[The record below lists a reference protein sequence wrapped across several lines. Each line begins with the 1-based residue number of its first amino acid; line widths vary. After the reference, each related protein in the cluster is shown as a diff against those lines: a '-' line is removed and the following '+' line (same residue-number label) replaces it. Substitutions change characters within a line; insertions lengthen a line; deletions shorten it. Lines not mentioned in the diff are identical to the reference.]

1 MPIVD
6 LLIMSNPISGGAGG
20 IENRFSVPP
29 KQWND
34 LGPEGQEHFNRLFM
48 KVQRKK
54 PAWLKNQPFTEK
66 QLQQNGTTAS
76 QDNDGHLPHCM
87 RGNFAGSLKKIF
99 L

>member
-1 MPIVD
+1 
-6 LLIMSNPISGGAGG
+6 MSNPISGGTGG

-29 KQWND
+29 KQWNE

-66 QLQQNGTTAS
+66 QLQQMEPLLGKIMMGICLTAC
-76 QDNDGHLPHCM
+76 QETLQ
-87 RGNFAGSLKKIF
+87 AA
-99 L
+99 